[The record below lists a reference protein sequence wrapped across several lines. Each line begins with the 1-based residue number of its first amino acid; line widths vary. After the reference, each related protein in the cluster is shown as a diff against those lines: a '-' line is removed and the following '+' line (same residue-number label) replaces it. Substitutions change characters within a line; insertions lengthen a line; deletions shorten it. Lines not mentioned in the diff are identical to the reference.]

1 MKNFKVG
8 DKVWVRTKIIDIE
21 GNSVRVTSELT
32 NGAFW
37 VVSRDCKPVEQD
49 EKPEANA
56 VFISPGHNRIGTH
69 GTVKPHGNI
78 FYFES
83 LDGKFMIWCDR
94 SDFEWLD
101 PATHVP
107 VEQTETVGPERICV
121 GDTVEIKCNSV
132 WNGTKGVATQW
143 CPNRQAFWIE
153 AINPARKC
161 ISGWMKEEWNSSE
174 EYGACRLVK
183 VAVDSDKQI
192 ALNVKSSPIK
202 KIKPD
207 LSYYRRLA
215 WNDTLQKGDII
226 FNSGTLDF
234 QEACFTIGM
243 RVEYVFNFVRDTFG
257 YTLTFYR
264 PIK

>member
-1 MKNFKVG
+1 MKEFKIG
-8 DKVWVRTKIIDIE
+8 DRVWVRSKIIDIE

-37 VVSRDCKPVEQD
+37 VVSRDCKPVEQVQT
-49 EKPEANA
+49 EANA
-56 VFISPGHNRIGTH
+56 VFISHDHNRIGSL
-69 GTVKPHGNI
+69 GTVKPHGDI

-83 LDGKFMIWCDR
+83 LDGKFMRWCDR

-101 PATHVP
+101 PPMHEP

-132 WNGTKGVATQW
+132 WNGTKGLVTQW
-143 CPNRQAFWIE
+143 CPKRQAFWIE
-153 AINPARKC
+153 AINPARNC

-183 VAVDSDKQI
+183 VEVESDKQI
-192 ALNVKSSPIK
+192 ALNVNSSPIK

-207 LSYYRRLA
+207 LSYYRRLK
-215 WNDTLQKGDII
+215 WNDTLQKRDII
-226 FNSGTLDF
+226 FSSGTLDF
-234 QEACFTIGM
+234 HEPGVTIGM
-243 RVEYVFNFVRDTFG
+243 KVEDLFIFARDDFG
-257 YTLTFYR
+257 STLTFYR

>member
-1 MKNFKVG
+1 MKEFKVG
-8 DKVWVRTKIIDIE
+8 DKVWVLCEVVAEPDGK
-21 GNSVRVTSELT
+21 GVHVVHW
-32 NGAFW
+32 GAGW
-37 VVSRDCKPVEQD
+37 YADLSACKPVEQD

-56 VFISPGHNRIGTH
+56 VFISPGHDRIGTH
-69 GTVKPHGNI
+69 GTAKHHSGNM

-83 LDGKFMIWCDR
+83 LGGQFMIWCDR

-183 VAVDSDKQI
+183 VGVEPSRQST
-192 ALNVKSSPIK
+192 LNVKSSPIK
-202 KIKPD
+202 EVNLD
-207 LSYYRRLA
+207 LSYHRRLA
-215 WNDTLQKGDII
+215 WNDILQKRDII
-226 FNSGTLDF
+226 FYSKTLDF
-234 QEACFTIGM
+234 HEAYITIGM
-243 RVEYVFNFVRDTFG
+243 KVEDLFSSVRDTFG
-257 YTLTFYR
+257 GTLTFYR